1 MIYQTAY
8 FSTASAGITDRDIAR
23 ILRRA
28 HVKNA
33 QRGVTGMLLLMDTT
47 FFQVLEGEKDV
58 VEALLQRIE
67 ANPLHSGLIRVGS
80 SEREERIF
88 PDWSMGY
95 EKIAH
100 ADVARSVSG
109 ISPFDM
115 SELAKNKNM
124 ARLAEL
130 APEILIFMRSLYR
143 SRDMDGAP
151 EL

>member
-23 ILRRA
+23 ILARA
-28 HVKNA
+28 HIKNA
-33 QRGVTGMLLLMDTT
+33 QRGVTGMLLLMDMT

-58 VEALLQRIE
+58 VEALLKRIE

-80 SEREERIF
+80 AEREERIF

-100 ADVARSVSG
+100 ADVARAASG
-109 ISPFDM
+109 IAPFDM
-115 SELAKNKNM
+115 SELANNKNM
-124 ARLAEL
+124 ARLATL

>member
-23 ILRRA
+23 ILGRA
-28 HVKNA
+28 HIKNA
-33 QRGVTGMLLLMDTT
+33 QRGVTGMLLLMDMT

-58 VEALLQRIE
+58 VEALLKRIE

-80 SEREERIF
+80 AEREERIF

-100 ADVARSVSG
+100 ADVARAASG
-109 ISPFDM
+109 IAPFDM
-115 SELAKNKNM
+115 SELANNKNM
-124 ARLAEL
+124 ARLATL

>member
-8 FSTASAGITDRDIAR
+8 FSTASAGITDRDIAL

-28 HVKNA
+28 HVRNA

-47 FFQVLEGEKDV
+47 FYQVLEGEKVV
-58 VEALLQRIE
+58 VETLLERIE
-67 ANPLHSGLIRVGS
+67 ANPLHSGLIRAGS

-100 ADVARSVSG
+100 ADVARFDSG
-109 ISPFDM
+109 IAPFDM
-115 SELAKNKNM
+115 SELASNKNM
-124 ARLAEL
+124 ARLAAL
-130 APEILIFMRSLYR
+130 APEILAFMRSLYH

-151 EL
+151 EF